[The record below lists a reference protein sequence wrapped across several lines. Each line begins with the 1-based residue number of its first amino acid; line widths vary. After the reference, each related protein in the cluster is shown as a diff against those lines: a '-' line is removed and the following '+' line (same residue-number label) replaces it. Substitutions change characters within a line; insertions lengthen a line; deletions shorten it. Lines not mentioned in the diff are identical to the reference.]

1 MGRYGRYGE
10 VWGDED
16 ELVLEHLRGGL
27 RGASEKGLARRG
39 GGGSAR
45 TRLRMPSACHS
56 RTTCCM
62 YEYEVKK
69 ATTPSGTVAAM
80 SRSSLP

>member
-1 MGRYGRYGE
+1 
-10 VWGDED
+10 
-16 ELVLEHLRGGL
+16 
-27 RGASEKGLARRG
+27 
-39 GGGSAR
+39 
-45 TRLRMPSACHS
+45 
-56 RTTCCM
+56 M